1 MINLMYIVLLAM
13 LALNVSSDVL
23 NGFSLVDESINR
35 TTAGSTSENDAI
47 YRNFDEQMK
56 ANPVK
61 VKQWFDK
68 ARQVRAMSDSLY
80 NYANKLKQDIVTYA
94 DGEDGDVRNIVNKQD
109 LEEAG

>member
-1 MINLMYIVLLAM
+1 MGIKRKPISPRQKMINLMYIVLLAM

-35 TTAGSTSENDAI
+35 TTAGSTSENAAI

-68 ARQVRAMSDSLY
+68 ARQVRAISDS
-80 NYANKLKQDIVTYA
+80 
-94 DGEDGDVRNIVNKQD
+94 R
-109 LEEAG
+109 